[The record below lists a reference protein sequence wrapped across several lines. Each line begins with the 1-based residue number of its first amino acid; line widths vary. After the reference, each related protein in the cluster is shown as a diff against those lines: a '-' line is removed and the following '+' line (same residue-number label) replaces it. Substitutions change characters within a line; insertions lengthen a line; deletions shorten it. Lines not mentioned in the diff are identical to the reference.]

1 MIFNNLGTILG
12 QHLNL
17 RASVCFIV
25 FCFKTHP
32 HMWKFPFSWK
42 NVYIIMKKQLPD
54 HSITEKRDLRRD
66 CLDVRTSFVSLPA
79 LPPSSLLE
87 QVYRV
92 VDLGNEPTAPVTLRW
107 SCDNRIHMVLAVFH
121 SKVGFK

>member
-1 MIFNNLGTILG
+1 MSALLCFVSRHTLTCGNFLSVGKTFIL
-12 QHLNL
+12 
-17 RASVCFIV
+17 SC
-25 FCFKTHP
+25 C
-32 HMWKFPFSWK
+32 S
-42 NVYIIMKKQLPD
+42 YCSKKQLPD

-92 VDLGNEPTAPVTLRW
+92 VDLGNEPTAPVTLSW